1 MNIPSGERYELC
13 RSVHAE
19 ANCIISAARSETLGA
34 TLYMTCRD
42 PGTGDLIAGSTSCS
56 MCRRLIINAGIKR
69 VVIRDTREDYRV
81 VDVDQEWV
89 EQDDSLP
96 KQV

>member
-1 MNIPSGERYELC
+1 
-13 RSVHAE
+13 
-19 ANCIISAARSETLGA
+19 
-34 TLYMTCRD
+34 MTCRD

>member
-1 MNIPSGERYELC
+1 
-13 RSVHAE
+13 
-19 ANCIISAARSETLGA
+19 
-34 TLYMTCRD
+34 MTTRLM
-42 PGTGDLIAGSTSCS
+42 PALMMS
-56 MCRRLIINAGIKR
+56 RRHMEQE

>member
-1 MNIPSGERYELC
+1 
-13 RSVHAE
+13 
-19 ANCIISAARSETLGA
+19 
-34 TLYMTCRD
+34 
-42 PGTGDLIAGSTSCS
+42 

-96 KQV
+96 QQV

>member
-1 MNIPSGERYELC
+1 MPC
-13 RSVHAE
+13 R
-19 ANCIISAARSETLGA
+19 G
-34 TLYMTCRD
+34 
-42 PGTGDLIAGSTSCS
+42 PGTGELIAGCASCR
-56 MCRRLIINAGIKR
+56 MGRGLIINAGIKR